1 MGKNVFE
8 TLVGAVV
15 LFVAIGF
22 IFIAYKGGNIEVPEG
37 KNLVAR
43 FERID
48 GLHVGSDVRMSGLVI
63 GKVINQTLDAKSYE
77 AIVNISIDDKI
88 EIPSDSSAEIIGDGL
103 LGGKFLALV
112 PGGSQ
117 ENLESGDEIIQ
128 TQSSISIE
136 ALIGKFVFGGADDK
150 KDNES
155 EDEDDPFAK
164 L

>member
-22 IFIAYKGGNIEVPEG
+22 VVIAYKGGNIEVPEG
-37 KNLVAR
+37 KNLTAR

-48 GLHVGSDVRMSGLVI
+48 GLHVGSDVRLSGLVI
-63 GKVINQTLDAKSYE
+63 GKVVKQSLDTKTYE
-77 AIVNISIDDKI
+77 AVVEISVDSKID
-88 EIPSDSSAEIIGDGL
+88 IPKNSTAEIISDGL
-103 LGGKFLALV
+103 LGNKFLALV
-112 PGGSQ
+112 PGGDL
-117 ENLESGDEIIQ
+117 ENLQNGDEITI

-150 KDNES
+150 KDKKS
-155 EDEDDPFAK
+155 EDDSDPFDK